1 MAWKLISAG
10 LLAVVVSAASC
21 KRDGTQAV
29 VENPAAVAEVKAQL
43 DVLRDSVD
51 VKWRAMTASDDQ
63 KIAVVR
69 LLVRELQQTPGQ
81 DAAQLQGLAAA
92 NARLKARRYTQQSMA
107 ESAAI
112 DRYDA
117 AQDSLLR
124 ALLPVAAP
132 NGGAPTETARNLVE
146 GIQQLDA
153 GVVTFRV
160 QYDIAAKTYN
170 NYLKLH
176 RPALQSLGGQYAN
189 LPLLPLFTLGAEQ

>member
-1 MAWKLISAG
+1 MIKLVSVG
-10 LLAVVVSAASC
+10 LLVVVASAASC
-21 KRDGTQAV
+21 KRDGTKAV
-29 VENPAAVAEVKAQL
+29 VENPAAVAEVKAQF
-43 DVLRDSVD
+43 DILRDSVD
-51 VKWRAMTASDDQ
+51 VKWKAMTASDDQ
-63 KIAVVR
+63 KIAVTR

-81 DAAQLQGLAAA
+81 NPAQLQGLAAA
-92 NARLKARRYTQQSMA
+92 NARLKVRRYTQQGMA

-153 GVVTFRV
+153 SVVTFRV

-176 RPALQSLGGQYAN
+176 RPALQSLGGQYAT
-189 LPLLPLFTLGAEQ
+189 LPLLPLFTIGAEQ